1 MLPSFISN
9 RKWSLGSLVAIAL
22 AIASCSNKQEP
33 AGDNRVA
40 VIETTAGTIKIELIA
55 NEAPKT
61 AENFKQLAEQGRYDG
76 TVFHR
81 VIPGFMIQGGDP
93 KGDGSGGQT
102 ATGRPL
108 PNEVNPGS
116 PFYQS
121 GYKRG
126 FVAMANVGG
135 RPETGGSQFFIM
147 HKSTALPPQYTIFGR
162 VIEGMDTVDKIA
174 AAPNASGDHPLSPV
188 KMNKVYIQ

>member
-1 MLPSFISN
+1 M
-9 RKWSLGSLVAIAL
+9 
-22 AIASCSNKQEP
+22 
-33 AGDNRVA
+33 
-40 VIETTAGTIKIELIA
+40 GTIKVELLA

-61 AENFKQLAEQGRYDG
+61 AENSKELAEQGRYNG

-102 ATGRPL
+102 ATGQPL

-116 PFYQS
+116 PAYQG

-126 FVAMANVGG
+126 IVAMANMGG
-135 RPETGGSQFFIM
+135 RPETGTSQFFIM
-147 HKSTALPPQYTIFGR
+147 HKDTPLPPQYTVFGR

-174 AAPNASGDHPLSPV
+174 AAPNDRGDHPAAPV
-188 KMNKVYIQ
+188 KMTKVSIQ